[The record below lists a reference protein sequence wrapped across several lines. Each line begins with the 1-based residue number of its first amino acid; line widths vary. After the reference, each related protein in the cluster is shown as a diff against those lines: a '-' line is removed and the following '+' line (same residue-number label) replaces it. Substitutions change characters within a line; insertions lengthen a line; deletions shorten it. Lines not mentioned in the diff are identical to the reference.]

1 MNFRKF
7 LHDEGGQDLVEYSLL
22 LAFIML
28 ASGAIFISTSNNQ
41 MWNIASSTLTNAVT
55 AAS

>member
-1 MNFRKF
+1 MSFRKF
-7 LHDEGGQDLVEYSLL
+7 LKDEQGQDLIEYSLL

-28 ASGAIFISTSNNQ
+28 GSGAIFISVSDNTMWDVANNTLSN
-41 MWNIASSTLTNAVT
+41 AAT